1 MKYSIQDMK
10 EEFDVEEIPGWC
22 ASSKVSGVSDKH
34 VPYLSYRTFMAFLQ
48 ERDKDASVFTISVNE
63 KEVALIEFLTKNKWI
78 QGPWFRNWGHKG
90 RKTCMFFKQVSK
102 ASFIKAGGRPFD

>member
-22 ASSKVSGVSDKH
+22 ASSKVSGVSDVD
-34 VPYLSYRTFMAFLQ
+34 VPYLSHRTFMAFLQ

-63 KEVALIEFLTKNKWI
+63 KEVALIKFLTKNKWV
-78 QGPWFRNWGHKG
+78 QGPWFRNWGHEG

-102 ASFIKAGGRPFD
+102 ASFVKAGGRSFN